1 MSEAAANE
9 SQIEGTDLA
18 DRLADYDDPQAPL
31 RALLAL
37 EAGRMGSWRWD
48 IVAGTVRGD
57 PFVADLLNMDFA
69 AQPWPVGEVFASMHP
84 DDLPRVQAQVD
95 AALAGADLYEVEF
108 RDRVT
113 NPQTGEEGLRW
124 LGARGRVTRRDAEG
138 NAIEMIGVNWDATA
152 QKTHEER
159 LAMLASEMDHRVKN
173 AFAIMRALV
182 NIGRRR
188 ATDLASFADDLGAQ
202 VQAMADAH
210 EIAARLA
217 LSGGDPRPVVPTA
230 EVIETA
236 LAPWIAA
243 HPDQVTVS
251 LDRRLALPASR
262 VSALSMLIQEL
273 AANAA
278 KHGALRRPDANRQGA
293 NGQDAAGQDGDGG
306 KLTVTVE
313 RTRRDGAL
321 FARLVWNET
330 VAAPLRPGE
339 ADRPTSGFGDVLIE
353 HCLASLEAAEERELR
368 PEGLKLAVVLPLPG
382 TKASAAQ

>member
-1 MSEAAANE
+1 MTGEDDA
-9 SQIEGTDLA
+9 
-18 DRLADYDDPQAPL
+18 RL
-31 RALLAL
+31 ALLAL
-37 EAGRMGSWRWD
+37 EAGGMASWRLD
-48 IVAGTVRGD
+48 PETAMVTGDDRLAALYGFEAGHWPIPLT
-57 PFVADLLNMDFA
+57 AMA
-69 AQPWPVGEVFASMHP
+69 ACMHP
-84 DDLPRVQAQVD
+84 GDAPRVT
-95 AALAGADLYEVEF
+95 AAMTASLE
-108 RDRVT
+108 
-113 NPQTGEEGLRW
+113 
-124 LGARGRVTRRDAEG
+124 DAEG
-138 NAIEMIGVNWDATA
+138 GTGYDQSFRVRRTPGAEPGDPGAWRWLRGRGRPVRAEGDAPAALVGLFWDVSDARRA
-152 QKTHEER
+152 AEGSA
-159 LAMLASEMDHRVKN
+159 LVAAEMDHRVKN